1 MVGWSSLGRIE
12 QKTED
17 IKGELPILMSKLDQ
31 MCAEF
36 RIVGDRESLISD
48 HTGDKKSVRK
58 SFRSKLNEAGFT
70 SNVLREHE
78 AAIFLRIRELTK
90 CGLLDTDGSTS
101 LCTGD
106 ETLRSP
112 PPIYQMPFRSNSQ
125 RASAESDADS
135 KKTISPKPSTKD
147 LRPGK
152 PNDSGRELQLEDP
165 NPNPLEQRSN
175 SHKSPTLGHHH
186 SWSTMT
192 LDMTMCRSTPG
203 QRARQAS
210 PVYGAT

>member
-1 MVGWSSLGRIE
+1 
-12 QKTED
+12 
-17 IKGELPILMSKLDQ
+17 

-36 RIVGDRESLISD
+36 RIVGDRESLLSD
-48 HTGDKKSVRK
+48 HTDDEKFVWK

-106 ETLRSP
+106 ETLSSP
-112 PPIYQMPFRSNSQ
+112 PPIYQIPFRSNSQ

-152 PNDSGRELQLEDP
+152 PNDSGRESQLEDP
-165 NPNPLEQRSN
+165 NSNPLEQRSN
-175 SHKSPTLGHHH
+175 SHKSPTPGTSSFLVHDDARYDNVPQHTRTRSSSSKPRVWRNVKGDVILKGMLSTVFSRLG
-186 SWSTMT
+186 
-192 LDMTMCRSTPG
+192 
-203 QRARQAS
+203 
-210 PVYGAT
+210 